1 MQSDLTPLQ
10 EKVSDLV
17 RGNKEWEVG
26 FIPGFCR
33 FLDYANTMSQVFLD
47 VDLPMLSKLMEEA
60 EQRDLARDFLTDPNK
75 NYLIL
80 VRGKSMECSNPSLQ

>member
-1 MQSDLTPLQ
+1 MINDLTPLK
-10 EKVSDLV
+10 EKVASLV
-17 RGNKEWEVG
+17 QGNKEWEPT

-47 VDLPMLSKLMEEA
+47 IDLRMLSKLIEEFD
-60 EQRDLARDFLTDPNK
+60 QRDLIRDFLLDPNQ

-80 VRGKSMECSNPSLQ
+80 VRGGWIFFLN